1 MKKIL
6 NFQIF
11 RPSSFFS
18 YVLQA
23 FFTTTGRRDGLR
35 KGAAVGS
42 DKLGQQVG
50 KRKDYDGF
58 FGGLL
63 ISM

>member
-42 DKLGQQVG
+42 DKFGQVS
-50 KRKDYDGF
+50 RKTK
-58 FGGLL
+58 GL
-63 ISM
+63 